1 MEQFQVGDLTFQLD
15 YSKPLYEQII
25 NQFRI
30 DIAQGHIQLGTRML
44 SVRDL
49 AKGLKVNPNT
59 VMRAYQELERDN
71 LFETRRGH
79 GTFVTSSQQK
89 VEELQHYLAT
99 QAVDS
104 FITSIKSIGITKESA
119 ITLIEEADWK

>member
-1 MEQFQVGDLTFQLD
+1 MEIFQVGDLTFQLD

-25 NQFRI
+25 NQFRV
-30 DIAQGHIQLGTRML
+30 DIAQGHIQPGTRML

-71 LFETRRGH
+71 LFETRRAGQR
-79 GTFVTSSQQK
+79 SCLS
-89 VEELQHYLAT
+89 
-99 QAVDS
+99 
-104 FITSIKSIGITKESA
+104 
-119 ITLIEEADWK
+119 

>member
-1 MEQFQVGDLTFQLD
+1 MDIIQVGDLTFQLD

-25 NQFRI
+25 NQFRS
-30 DIAQGHIQLGTRML
+30 DIAQGHIQLGTRTL

-79 GTFVTSSQQK
+79 GTFVTSSQKK
-89 VEELQHYLAT
+89 VDELQRSLAT
-99 QAVDS
+99 QAVS
-104 FITSIKSIGITKESA
+104 NFVTSIKSIGFTKDSA
-119 ITLIEEADWK
+119 ITLIEEAEWN